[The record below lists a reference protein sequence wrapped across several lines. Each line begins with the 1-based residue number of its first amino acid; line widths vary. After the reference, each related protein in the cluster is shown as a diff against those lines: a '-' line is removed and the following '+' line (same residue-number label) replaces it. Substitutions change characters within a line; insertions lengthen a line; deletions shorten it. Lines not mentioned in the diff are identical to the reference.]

1 MTQEQP
7 VRDPQKSLP
16 VIFRAML
23 LGQIL
28 LFGIALFLSVS
39 KNFPPSLQHLDKPLQ
54 VTVVLLSFLCIYL
67 GITLFKKKLQTL
79 PEATDETAKWKIITS
94 AHLIRWALIEGP
106 VLFCIICYLLVGN
119 LSFAALAGTLII
131 FFGLQA
137 PIVQSTK

>member
-1 MTQEQP
+1 MAQGQP
-7 VRDPQKSLP
+7 PRDPQKSLP

-28 LFGIALFLSVS
+28 FFGIALFLYVS
-39 KNFPPSLQHLDKPLQ
+39 KKFPAGLQHLDKPLQ
-54 VTVVLLSFLCIYL
+54 VTVVVLSFICIYA
-67 GITLFKKKLQTL
+67 GIIIFRKKMQTL
-79 PEATDETAKWKIITS
+79 AEVKDESEKWKILTS

-106 VLFCIICYLLVGN
+106 VLFCIICFFLVGN

-137 PIVQSTK
+137 PVTKLY